1 VLLNAIGAPLAKMFN
16 IEQGYGCYNII
27 DYYADGR
34 ATVKLLNG

>member
-1 VLLNAIGAPLAKMFN
+1 MFN
-16 IEQGYGCYNII
+16 IEQSYGCLNII